1 MLLETGI
8 LFVGYKTFALLPVL
22 AGALLGGGAAMAA
35 GGTILG
41 MGAGAAAL
49 AGGALGLQY
58 SGSQKA
64 ARAARE
70 QAEASNE
77 AVDARFAYDIDMW
90 EMKKQ
95 QMQAKRSETIEA
107 IEVAARNEG
116 KQREYKDAA
125 ALKQYNYNLQIRNRQ
140 QESNQAA
147 YKRSDDIFWN
157 QVNLN
162 DMAAKASSDSE
173 LVKLEENY
181 DEAAF
186 ERNEAYLNNL
196 LAEGQMRARIG
207 SGRSGVKGL
216 QTVYA
221 EFGRDMEILEAT
233 SDSFAR
239 NTRAVL
245 EEIKRDKTSANL
257 VAYANKML
265 DPGVLPMPL
274 RPDPIPV
281 AEYTLPRAWQDYD
294 FGPKPIRGAISDPG
308 AAADMVWGNAMTSI
322 AGSIGGMATKLF
334 S

>member
-8 LFVGYKTFALLPVL
+8 LFVGYKTFALIPLI
-22 AGALLGGGAAMAA
+22 AA
-35 GGTILG
+35 GV
-41 MGAGAAAL
+41 
-49 AGGALGLQY
+49 GALGASMIPGAVAATVMTGAAIGGSLGMQY
-58 SGSQKA
+58 SGSKKA
-64 ARAARE
+64 ADAARD
-70 QAEASNE
+70 QAKASNE

-95 QMQAKRSETIEA
+95 QMQAKRNETIEA

-125 ALKQYNYNLQIRNRQ
+125 ALKQHNYALQIRNKQ
-140 QESNQAA
+140 QASNQAA
-147 YKRSDDIFWN
+147 YKRSDQIYWD
-157 QVNLN
+157 QLSLN
-162 DMAAKASSDSE
+162 DMASKAAADSE
-173 LVKLEENY
+173 IIKLEENY

-186 ERNEAYLNNL
+186 DRNEAYLNNL

-221 EFGRDMEILEAT
+221 EFGRDMAVLEAT
-233 SDSFAR
+233 TDSFDK

-245 EEIKRDKTSANL
+245 EEIKRDKWSANL

-265 DPGVLPMPL
+265 DPGVLPMPIT
-274 RPDPIPV
+274 PDPIPV

-322 AGSIGGMATKLF
+322 AGTIGGIGMNLMP
-334 S
+334 

>member
-8 LFVGYKTFALLPVL
+8 LFVGYKTFALIPLIGAA
-22 AGALLGGGAAMAA
+22 AGALLGGSAVGAAVGMTALT
-35 GGTILG
+35 GGL
-41 MGAGAAAL
+41 MGASMGM
-49 AGGALGLQY
+49 QY

-70 QAEASNE
+70 QAEASND
-77 AVDARFAYDIDMW
+77 AVDARYAYDIDMW

-95 QMQAKRSETIEA
+95 QMQAKRNETIEA
-107 IEVAARNEG
+107 IEVSARNEG

-147 YKRSDDIFWN
+147 YRRSDDIFWN
-157 QVNLN
+157 QVSLN

-186 ERNEAYLNNL
+186 ERNEAHLNNL

-265 DPGVLPMPL
+265 DPGVLPMPI

-294 FGPKPIRGAISDPG
+294 FGPKPIRGAMSDPG

-322 AGSIGGMATKLF
+322 AGTIGGVATKLF
-334 S
+334 N